1 MGWTGRLTGVW
12 FTATGLGSF
21 LGGYAKKVID
31 NVLSPL
37 YLYEVFFL
45 VVFCAAIGLFAIN
58 RWIIIFYV
66 NSEE

>member
-1 MGWTGRLTGVW
+1 MEWTGRLIGVW

-21 LGGYAKKVID
+21 LGGYAKNVID

-45 VVFCAAIGLFAIN
+45 VIFCAAIGVLTIN
-58 RWIIIFYV
+58 RLIIKMV
-66 NSEE
+66 DQ